1 VLRAVTPLLLK
12 NQLMPKQ
19 PAPSLMGRALRY
31 LSRREHSQQE
41 LRKKLLPFAESEQEL
56 ADLLLKLEKQG
67 WLSNERFAE
76 GLARRKS
83 DRYGSLKIV
92 DELKQN
98 GVELETVDRL
108 KAQLK
113 QTDAQRAWNLW
124 DRKFGAPAE
133 DQKNKAKQMR
143 YLVSKG
149 FPLEVVSKIVSGRY
163 LPIDSEEE

>member
-1 VLRAVTPLLLK
+1 
-12 NQLMPKQ
+12 MPKQ

-98 GVELETVDRL
+98 GIDPETISRIVMPNELGSCGIENFQLLL
-108 KAQLK
+108 KIK
-113 QTDAQRAWNLW
+113 KSEPN
-124 DRKFGAPAE
+124 KFA
-133 DQKNKAKQMR
+133 
-143 YLVSKG
+143 
-149 FPLEVVSKIVSGRY
+149 I
-163 LPIDSEEE
+163 

>member
-1 VLRAVTPLLLK
+1 
-12 NQLMPKQ
+12 MPKQ

-31 LSRREHSQQE
+31 LSGREHSQQE
-41 LRKKLLPFAESEQEL
+41 RRKRLLPFAESEEEL

-113 QTDAQRAWNLW
+113 QTDAQRAWDLW
-124 DRKFGAPAE
+124 DRKFGALAE

-149 FPLEVVSKIVSGRY
+149 FPLEIVSKIVSGRY
-163 LPIDSEEE
+163 LPIDSEQE

>member
-1 VLRAVTPLLLK
+1 MP
-12 NQLMPKQ
+12 NQH
-19 PAPSLMGRALRY
+19 APSLMGRALRY

-98 GVELETVDRL
+98 GIELETVDRL

-113 QTDAQRAWNLW
+113 QTDAQRAWDLW
-124 DRKFGAPAE
+124 DRKFGVPAE
-133 DQKNKAKQMR
+133 DQKNKSKQMR

-149 FPLEVVSKIVSGRY
+149 FPLEIVSKIISGRY
-163 LPIDSEEE
+163 LPIDTEEE